1 MTSLMR
7 KLSRELWQ
15 LRGQM
20 ISIAFVVATGIMT
33 VVTMRGSYET
43 LIDAQQ
49 AYYRDTRFADV
60 WSAVKRAPDL
70 LRREIEALPGV
81 AAVATRVSFYATLD
95 LEGLDAPAQGHF
107 ISLPEHGRPVVNDIR
122 LRSGRYVAPGTA
134 DEVIVSEKF
143 AQARGLLPGDSIRA
157 VINGRARDLDIV
169 GIAISPEYTY
179 AVPPGSLYPDDQRFG
194 ILWMS
199 REVLGPAYD
208 MDGAFNEVMLRLAP
222 DANED
227 AVIARLDALLDR
239 YGGLGAYPRA
249 EQPSHLI
256 LQGELDQNRVMG
268 TAIPAVFLGVA
279 AFLLNLVL
287 GRLIRT
293 QRGEIAVLK
302 AFGYRDRE
310 VGLHYLLFALVAV
323 VAGAILGSFAGVWLG
338 QAYINMYGKYFDFP
352 NLHYRLSLPLL
363 LLAIGVSLVAAIAGA
378 VAAVRQAIALPPAE
392 AMRPEAPA
400 RFHAGWLE
408 RTGLTAWLPSAGRM
422 ILRNLERK
430 PIQSLLSSLG
440 VALSVAILIIGLF
453 MFDGVKFMMNLQF
466 RVIQREDLTL
476 SFDEPRDAAVI
487 DDFRHLKGV
496 TRVEA
501 FRTVPVR
508 LRAAQREHQVS
519 INGMEPDGELRR
531 IVAASGRVHPL
542 PLEGVVLSEIL
553 AKKLQVTT
561 GDTLQ
566 IDVLE
571 GLRNKRSVAVVGIV
585 EDFLGMSAYM
595 NRDSLQRLVGG
606 PRMISGGYLSV
617 AADARRE
624 LERELKNLPAVAGVA
639 SPASMLESFEKQM
652 ADSLFVA
659 IGFLLGFASVIAIG
673 VVYNGA
679 RISLAERGR
688 ELASLRVMG
697 FRRRETA
704 VLLLGEQAVIT
715 LLAIPIGWLL
725 GYGLSIAV
733 ASSLQT
739 ETYRIPFMISSA
751 TYLIS
756 AAITLVAA
764 VASGAIVKRRVD
776 RLDLVAVLKTRE

>member
-20 ISIAFVVATGIMT
+20 LSIALVVATGIMT

-43 LIDAQQ
+43 LVDAQQ
-49 AYYRDTRFADV
+49 AYYRDMRFADV
-60 WSAVKRAPDL
+60 WASVKRAPEP
-70 LRREIEALPGV
+70 LRREIEAMPGV
-81 AAVATRVSFYATLD
+81 AAVDTRVSYYATLD

-107 ISLPEHGRPVVNDIR
+107 ISLPEHGRPTVNDIR
-122 LRSGRYVAPGTA
+122 LRSGRYIAPGTS
-134 DEVIVSEKF
+134 DEVILSENF
-143 AQARGLLPGDSIRA
+143 AHERGLRPGNSIRA

-179 AVPPGSLYPDDQRFG
+179 AVPPGSLYPDDKRFG

-208 MDGAFNEVMLRLAP
+208 MDGAFNEVMLRLSP

-227 AVIARLDALLDR
+227 AVIARLDGLLDR

-310 VGLHYLLFALVAV
+310 VGLHYLLFALAAV

-338 QAYINMYGKYFDFP
+338 QAYVNLYGKYFDFP
-352 NLHYRLSLPLL
+352 NLQYQLSLPLL
-363 LLAIGVSLVAAIAGA
+363 IAAIGVSLVAAIAGA
-378 VAAVRQAIALPPAE
+378 LAAVRHAIRLPPAE

-440 VALSVAILIIGLF
+440 VSFSVAILVIGLF
-453 MFDGVKFMMNLQF
+453 MFDGVKLMMDLQF
-466 RVIQREDLTL
+466 RVIQREDLMLT
-476 SFDEPRDAAVI
+476 FDEPLDAAVI
-487 DDFRHLKGV
+487 DDLRHLKGV

-501 FRTVPVR
+501 FRAVPAR
-508 LRAAQREHQVS
+508 LIAGQRDREVS
-519 INGMEPDGELRR
+519 INGMEPDGALRR

-542 PLEGVVLSEIL
+542 PLEGVVLSELL
-553 AKKLQVTT
+553 AKKLHVTT
-561 GDTLQ
+561 GDSLL
-566 IDVLE
+566 IEVLE
-571 GLRNKRSVAVVGIV
+571 GRRNKRTVEVVGVV

-595 NRDSLQRLVGG
+595 NRFALQRLVGG
-606 PRMISGGYLSV
+606 PKMVSGGYLSV
-617 AADARRE
+617 ATDARRA
-624 LERELKNLPAVAGVA
+624 LEQELKNLPAVAGVA
-639 SPASMLESFEKQM
+639 SPASMLESFEKQL
-652 ADSLFVA
+652 AESLFVA
-659 IGFLLGFASVIAIG
+659 VGFLLAFASVIAVG
-673 VVYNGA
+673 VIYNGA

-697 FRRRETA
+697 FRRSETV

-725 GYGLSIAV
+725 GYGLAIAV

-739 ETYRIPFMISSA
+739 ETYRIPFVISPA

-756 AAITLVAA
+756 AGIALAAAI
-764 VASGAIVKRRVD
+764 ASGAIVKRRVD
-776 RLDLVAVLKTRE
+776 RLDLIAVLKTRE